1 MGGAARSNEDR
12 LHEQILGGACMVLG
26 PDGTN
31 ILSERGCDAFGRSGF
46 KAGFFELRREEF
58 AGLKVGLDLKTNDG
72 RKNLHE
78 VAERGRHTAEV
89 RSCARLQRS
98 RNRPS
103 DSRAA

>member
-12 LHEQILGGACMVLG
+12 LHEQILGGACIVLG

-31 ILSERGCDAFGRSGF
+31 IISEHGCDAFGRSGF
-46 KAGFFELRREEF
+46 KAGVFQLRRDEF
-58 AGLKVGLDLKTNDG
+58 AWLKVGQTLKTNDG

-78 VAERGRHTAEV
+78 VAERGRQAEV